1 MSLGL
6 YKEQVQMRFGLGT
19 GSGGEALGV
28 SRYDKYAKNGLSI
41 NMAVKE
47 GGTHSLFINGANVLS
62 ESGKK
67 NRLREY
73 HRKCISEREYPPEPI
88 TILKGK

>member
-28 SRYDKYAKNGLSI
+28 SRYDKYAKMDYLLI
-41 NMAVKE
+41 WLLRKAVLI
-47 GGTHSLFINGANVLS
+47 HCSLMGQMF
-62 ESGKK
+62 
-67 NRLREY
+67 
-73 HRKCISEREYPPEPI
+73 
-88 TILKGK
+88 